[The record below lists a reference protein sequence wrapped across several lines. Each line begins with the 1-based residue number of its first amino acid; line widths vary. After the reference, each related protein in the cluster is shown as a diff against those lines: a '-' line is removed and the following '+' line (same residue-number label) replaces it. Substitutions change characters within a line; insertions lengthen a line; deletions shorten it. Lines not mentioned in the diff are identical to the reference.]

1 MRSFRYYLSMAGVYI
16 HIPFCKKACNY
27 CDFHFSTHL
36 ASKPAL
42 VKALLYEIDIRKD
55 YLISK
60 RLKSIYFGGG
70 TPSLLSQDELMQI
83 ISRLANYFTWDKST
97 EITLEANPDDI
108 TTEHLKMWKTSGIN
122 RLSIGLQSFN
132 DEELKWMKRV
142 HTAKESENSVKMAQD
157 SGFNNISIDLIYGSK
172 FQNVKSWDTTLN
184 KAVRLNTQ
192 HVSAYNLTIENK
204 TELGLKLQRGKEPGV
219 DEYLSELQFKLLR
232 ECLKENGFIQY
243 EVSNFG
249 RENYF
254 AQHNSSY
261 WKQEPYLG
269 IGPSAHSYNHY
280 SRQWNVRNNA
290 LYIKGLELG
299 QTYFETETL
308 STKNMFNEYVLT
320 RLRTIWGCDTG
331 EIAEKF
337 GIVYA
342 KHFKKKIEDYSKFFL
357 IENNVYRLNEEGLL
371 KADGLAS
378 DFFLL

>member
-1 MRSFRYYLSMAGVYI
+1 MCSFQSYLSMAGIYI

-36 ASKPAL
+36 VSKPAL
-42 VKALLYEIDIRKD
+42 VRALLQEIDIRKD

-60 RLKSIYFGGG
+60 RLGSIYFGGG
-70 TPSLLSQDELMQI
+70 TPSLLSQDELMRI
-83 ISRLANYFTWDKST
+83 ISRLTNYFTWDKSA

-108 TTEHLKMWKTSGIN
+108 TNENLRIWKTAGIN

-132 DEELKWMKRV
+132 DEELRWMKRL
-142 HTAKESENSVKMAQD
+142 HTANDSENSVKMAQD

-172 FQNVKSWDTTLN
+172 FQNVKSWETTLN
-184 KAVRLNTQ
+184 KALGLSTQ
-192 HVSAYNLTIENK
+192 HISAYNLTIENK
-204 TELGLKLQRGKEPGV
+204 TELGLKFQRGKEPGV
-219 DEYLSELQFKLLR
+219 DDYLSELQFKLLR
-232 ECLKENGFIQY
+232 ERLKGNGFIQY

-269 IGPSAHSYNHY
+269 IGPSAHSYNQHA
-280 SRQWNVRNNA
+280 RQWNVRNNA
-290 LYIKGLELG
+290 LYVKALESD
-299 QTYFETETL
+299 QVYFETETL
-308 STKNMFNEYVLT
+308 STKDLFNEYVLT

-331 EIAEKF
+331 EIAVKF
-337 GIVYA
+337 GIDYA
-342 KHFKKKIEDYSKFFL
+342 KHFRKKIENYSEFFL

>member
-192 HVSAYNLTIENK
+192 HVSAYNLTIEDK

>member
-269 IGPSAHSYNHY
+269 VGPSAHSYNHY